1 MTNDTKY
8 ILTLYATDYV
18 HTNGEYKT
26 VRTKTHFTCQSL
38 VCLLDL
44 FTDMVKTSQ
53 EPLEF
58 EVKKEESNG

>member
-1 MTNDTKY
+1 MANDTKY

-18 HTNGEYKT
+18 HANGEYKT
-26 VRTKTHFTCQSL
+26 VRTKTHFNCPTL

-58 EVKKEESNG
+58 EVTKEEKDG

>member
-1 MTNDTKY
+1 MTKDTKY

-26 VRTKTHFTCQSL
+26 VRTKTHFNCQSL

-58 EVKKEESNG
+58 EVTKEEKDG

>member
-1 MTNDTKY
+1 MAKDTKY

-18 HTNGEYKT
+18 HTGDGYKT
-26 VRTKTHFTCQSL
+26 IKTKTHFNCQSL
-38 VCLLDL
+38 ICLLDL

-58 EVKKEESNG
+58 EVTKEETDG

>member
-1 MTNDTKY
+1 MGNNTNY

-18 HTNGEYKT
+18 HVNGEYKT
-26 VRTKTHFTCQSL
+26 VKTKTHFNCESL

-53 EPLEF
+53 DPLEF
-58 EVKKEESNG
+58 EVTKEESDD

>member
-1 MTNDTKY
+1 MANDIKY

-18 HTNGEYKT
+18 HINGEYKT
-26 VRTKTHFTCQSL
+26 VKTKTHFNCPSL

-44 FTDMVKTSQ
+44 FTYMVKTSQ

-58 EVKKEESNG
+58 EVTKEESDD